1 MAGEKLEL
9 EFLARMFCAVLRW
22 WDEVMKVDAQ
32 EILLITGNLTGSLSM
47 EMGEKV
53 SCLNSLFKQF
63 TYCSTYIPS
72 RALISFH

>member
-22 WDEVMKVDAQ
+22 WDEVMKGDAQ

-47 EMGEKV
+47 EMG
-53 SCLNSLFKQF
+53 
-63 TYCSTYIPS
+63 
-72 RALISFH
+72 